1 MTTPTENPTEEI
13 LKINMPKRQKLV
25 EELEAI
31 TTKDPVEVESKILA
45 CRAQWDEL
53 GVVLDQEQE
62 LLANFEHM
70 IVTLEQKVLDNQKKA
85 KDEEIEVMAFVREM
99 EQGAKGAATMTTER
113 LKEIQGAWSKIKIEE
128 KSEIFKRYTKSEEKI
143 LARVKGEATQAKI
156 KLFEEI
162 ITELEAMKGNAQLKL
177 AERQNQLRRHRDTVK
192 GLELHSGPQVSKLR
206 EQFNSL
212 NQELSQELGWERWS
226 SSKRKEDLVAKSAA
240 ILDGSQTCED
250 YRETLTVIQT
260 EWKDIGFTTRDD
272 DVLWEKFKVNCDGI
286 YTKVKE
292 SFEGN
297 EIKREEIL
305 ARIEVIKDSDDWK
318 KTTDEIQKLQ
328 GEWKAF
334 NEVSRKAARKQGER
348 YRALCDHFFNRRREH
363 LKGQRENQKSNL
375 KEKQALVQQVKSLQS
390 ETNWRH
396 ALPKVR
402 ELQEQWKKSGPV
414 PRKQS
419 ESIWKEFQE
428 ACSVIYDKRRAED
441 EVRDQ
446 EFEGNLVKKEEL
458 ITQVTTL
465 LEGTDLS
472 ATRTGLNTVDK
483 AWHEAGRVPRAKQ
496 REIEDQYRNLLKT
509 FEARE
514 QQVQKEKQLQLEN
527 LTLEKSAICEELE
540 VKLYAGSWSA
550 GLSELPSIKE
560 RWDALGMAS
569 QEKALKKRFRKV
581 HQWLSQASTPQI
593 KKQIQTE
600 TEQASEQF
608 ETTLLKLEKL
618 AGIESDNTSAAAMRQ
633 MMIAEL
639 QAKMGKSSNFSS
651 KKDEAQSLSKELRVL
666 GPVPTEAL
674 VTFKARLEEVN
685 KKIEA

>member
-1 MTTPTENPTEEI
+1 MTTPTENQTEEI
-13 LKINMPKRQKLV
+13 LKTNMPKRQKLV
-25 EELEAI
+25 EELEAL
-31 TTKDPVEVESKILA
+31 TTKDPVEVQEKIVA

-53 GVVLDQEQE
+53 GYVLEQEQE
-62 LLANFEHM
+62 LLQNFEHM
-70 IVTLEQKVLDNQKKA
+70 IVTLEQKVQDEQKKA
-85 KDEEIEVMAFVREM
+85 KDEEVEIMAFVREM
-99 EQGAKGAATMTTER
+99 EQATKGSATMTTER
-113 LKEIQGAWSKIKIEE
+113 LKEIQGAWNKLKISEQ
-128 KSEIFKRYTKSEEKI
+128 SEIYKRYTKVEEKL

-156 KLFEEI
+156 KQFEDI
-162 ITELEAMKGNAQLKL
+162 IKELEDMKGNAQLKL
-177 AERQNQLRRHRDTVK
+177 AERQNQLRRHRETVK

-250 YRETLTVIQT
+250 YRETLTQIQA
-260 EWKDIGFTTRDD
+260 EWKEIGFTTRDD
-272 DVLWEKFKVNCDGI
+272 DVLWEKFKTNCDGI

-297 EIKREEIL
+297 EAKREEIL
-305 ARIEVIKDSDDWK
+305 AKIDAIKDSNDWK

-328 GEWKAF
+328 DEWKTCS
-334 NEVSRKAARKQGER
+334 EVSRKAARKQGER
-348 YRALCDHFFNRRREH
+348 YRAVCDHFFNRRREH
-363 LKGQRENQKSNL
+363 LKSQRDDQKTNL
-375 KEKQALVQQVKSLQS
+375 KEKQSLIEQVKKLHN
-390 ETNWRH
+390 EANWRH

-402 ELQEQWKKSGPV
+402 ELQEAWKASGPV

-428 ACSVIYDKRRAED
+428 ACSIIYNKRRADD

-446 EFEGNLVKKEEL
+446 EFDGNLVKKQEL
-458 ITQVTTL
+458 ITQVATL

-472 ATRTGLNTVDK
+472 AIRTGLNNIDK
-483 AWHEAGRVPRAKQ
+483 AWNDAGRVPRTKQ

-509 FEARE
+509 FEAKE
-514 QQVQKEKQLQLEN
+514 QQVQKEKQQQLEN
-527 LTLEKSAICEELE
+527 LTIEKAAICEELE
-540 VKLYAGSWSA
+540 AKLFVASWDA
-550 GLSELPSIKE
+550 GLEDLATYKE

-581 HQWLSQASTPQI
+581 HQWLSQASTPQV
-593 KKQIQTE
+593 KKQIE
-600 TEQASEQF
+600 NDAEQASEQF
-608 ETTLLKLEKL
+608 ETTLLKFEKL
-618 AGIESDNTSAAAMRQ
+618 AGIESNNTSAAALRQ

-639 QAKMGKSSNFSS
+639 QAKMGKSSTFTS
-651 KKDEAQSLSKELRVL
+651 KKDEAQSLSKDLRVL
-666 GPVPTEAL
+666 GPIPTEVLKA
-674 VTFKARLEEVN
+674 FKARLEEAN